1 MPEKIKV
8 RAIIVAT
15 GLWSRRKLRRNK
27 DVVFFDGA
35 ARALEEDLMLGED
48 WTELTFRG
56 DRIRA
61 RVTAPPL
68 AVLHKPVDSITSRKS
83 DTGSPTVFEY
93 LDPRI
98 VDDVQP
104 VGRLDRETHGV
115 LLFTAD
121 GQLLHR
127 LTHPK
132 RKVLRTYVA
141 NVSPALTETGRQTLL
156 NGDVELN
163 DGHVPTPA
171 FVDLEDGGT
180 VVRLGLTEGKY
191 HEVRRMLAAVDAPVI
206 ELRRVDYAG
215 VTVDGLKAG
224 ESRQIDG
231 VELERIYELVGL
243 DQPDP
248 MLQVEVVDG

>member
-1 MPEKIKV
+1 MPERIRV

-27 DVVFFDGA
+27 DVAFFDGE
-35 ARALEEDLMLGED
+35 ARSLDEDVELGED
-48 WTELTFRG
+48 WTDLTFRG

-83 DTGSPTVFEY
+83 DTGSPVVFAF
-93 LDPRI
+93 LDPAI
-98 VDDVQP
+98 VDDVEP

-132 RKVLRTYVA
+132 RKVLRTYLA
-141 NVSPALTETGRQTLL
+141 HVSEPLSGEGRQTLL
-156 NGDVELN
+156 DGEVLLN
-163 DGHVPTPA
+163 DGHVPAPT
-171 FVDLEDGGT
+171 FVDVDDDGT
-180 VVRLGLTEGKY
+180 EVCLGLTEGKY
-191 HEVRRMLAAVDAPVI
+191 HEVRRMLAAVGSPVV
-206 ELRRVDYAG
+206 ELQRLNYAG
-215 VTVDGLKAG
+215 VTVAGLGPG
-224 ESRQIDG
+224 ESRRIDG
-231 VELERIYELVGL
+231 EELERIYKLVGL

-248 MLQVEVVDG
+248 VLQVEVLSG